1 MFSGIIET
9 IGAIRSLRKDAKG
22 ARITIEAPGL
32 LNGVRLGDSI
42 ALNGV
47 CVTVVDFDERKFEAD
62 LSIETLRRT
71 NLGELAVGDGCNLER
86 AMALGE
92 RLGGHLVSGHVDGV
106 GRIKSRKNEGDSIW
120 LTFEA
125 PVEVMRY
132 VVYKGSVAVDGIS
145 LTVAACESE
154 TFSVSI
160 IPHTGEQTT
169 LTVGTQ
175 PRYAATGHI
184 VFAREASLWRAPF
197 DVETLALTGPAVPV
211 LEDLQVNSVHF
222 DRWWTAAALVT

>member
-169 LTVGTQ
+169 LTDKKDGAAVNLEADLIGKYVEKLLVPHMESRSPSGVTMEKLKEQ
-175 PRYAATGHI
+175 GYA
-184 VFAREASLWRAPF
+184 
-197 DVETLALTGPAVPV
+197 
-211 LEDLQVNSVHF
+211 
-222 DRWWTAAALVT
+222 

>member
-9 IGAIRSLRKDAKG
+9 VGSIRTLNKDAKG
-22 ARITIEAPGL
+22 ARIAIEAPGVL
-32 LNGVRLGDSI
+32 DGVQLGDSI

-47 CVTVVDFDERKFEAD
+47 CITVVDFDGSNFEAD
-62 LSIETLRRT
+62 LSVETLRRT
-71 NLGELAVGDGCNLER
+71 NLGELAVGDRCNLER

-106 GRIKSRKNEGDSIW
+106 GRILGRKPEGDSIW

-132 VVYKGSVAVDGIS
+132 VVYKGSIAVDGIS
-145 LTVAACESE
+145 LTVAACDDE

-160 IPHTGEQTT
+160 IPHTSEQTT
-169 LTVGTQ
+169 LTEKKDGAAVNLEADLIGKYVEKLLAPHAESRIQSGVTMEKLREQ
-175 PRYAATGHI
+175 GYA
-184 VFAREASLWRAPF
+184 
-197 DVETLALTGPAVPV
+197 
-211 LEDLQVNSVHF
+211 
-222 DRWWTAAALVT
+222 

>member
-22 ARITIEAPGL
+22 ARIAIEAPGL
-32 LNGVRLGDSI
+32 LKGVRLGDSI

-71 NLGELAVGDGCNLER
+71 NLGELAVGDRCNLER

-132 VVYKGSVAVDGIS
+132 VVYKGSIAVDGIS
-145 LTVAACESE
+145 LTVAACDGE

-169 LTVGTQ
+169 LTDKKDGAAVNLEADLIGKYVEKLLVPHMESRFPSGVTMEKLKEQ
-175 PRYAATGHI
+175 GYA
-184 VFAREASLWRAPF
+184 
-197 DVETLALTGPAVPV
+197 
-211 LEDLQVNSVHF
+211 
-222 DRWWTAAALVT
+222 

>member
-1 MFSGIIET
+1 MFSGIIEAVGT
-9 IGAIRSLRKDAKG
+9 IRALRKDAGG
-22 ARITIEAPGL
+22 ARIAVAAADVLDGAKM
-32 LNGVRLGDSI
+32 GDSI

-47 CVTVVDFDERKFEAD
+47 CVTVVGFDDKAFEAD

-106 GRIKSRKNEGDSIW
+106 GRIRSRKSEGDSIW
-120 LTFEA
+120 LTIEA

-145 LTVAACESE
+145 LTVAARGEE

-160 IPHTGEQTT
+160 IPHTSEQTT
-169 LTVGTQ
+169 LTRKKDG
-175 PRYAATGHI
+175 
-184 VFAREASLWRAPF
+184 ARVNLEADLIGKYVEKLLAP
-197 DVETLALTGPAVPV
+197 
-211 LEDLQVNSVHF
+211 H
-222 DRWWTAAALVT
+222 AAAGLREGLTVEKLKEQGYA

>member
-1 MFSGIIET
+1 MEKVFSGIIET
-9 IGAIRSLRKDAKG
+9 VGAVRSLRKDADG
-22 ARITIEAPGL
+22 ARIAIEAPAVL
-32 LNGVRLGDSI
+32 DGVRLGDSI

-71 NLGELAVGDGCNLER
+71 NLGELAVGGRCNLER

-106 GRIKSRKNEGDSIW
+106 GKIRSRKNEGDSIW

-132 VVYKGSVAVDGIS
+132 VVYKGSIAVDGIS
-145 LTVAACESE
+145 LTVAACDSK

-160 IPHTGEQTT
+160 IPHTSEQTT
-169 LTVGTQ
+169 LTEKKDGAAVNLEADLIGKYVEKLLAPHAESRSHDGVTMEKLREQ
-175 PRYAATGHI
+175 GYA
-184 VFAREASLWRAPF
+184 
-197 DVETLALTGPAVPV
+197 
-211 LEDLQVNSVHF
+211 
-222 DRWWTAAALVT
+222 

>member
-1 MFSGIIET
+1 MFSGIVEA
-9 IGAIRSLRKDAKG
+9 IGAVRSLQKDAKG
-22 ARITIEAPGL
+22 ARITIEAPGVL
-32 LNGVRLGDSI
+32 SGVRIGDSI

-47 CVTVVDFDERKFEAD
+47 CITVVHFDDRKFEAD
-62 LSIETLRRT
+62 LSVETLRRT
-71 NLGELAVGDGCNLER
+71 NLGELAVGGRCNLER

-132 VVYKGSVAVDGIS
+132 VVYKGSIAVDGIS
-145 LTVAACESE
+145 LTVAACDGE

-160 IPHTGEQTT
+160 IPHTSEQTT
-169 LTVGTQ
+169 LTEKEDGAAVNLEADLIGKYVEKLLTPHAESGSRDGITMEKLREQ
-175 PRYAATGHI
+175 GYA
-184 VFAREASLWRAPF
+184 
-197 DVETLALTGPAVPV
+197 
-211 LEDLQVNSVHF
+211 
-222 DRWWTAAALVT
+222 